1 MEAKVNYTIVGAF
14 VLVLG
19 LALIAGVLWLSSGG
33 AYRKVYDTYH
43 AYMDE
48 SVSGLSLDAP
58 VRYRGVEV
66 GRVRKIT
73 LAPNNIERVQ
83 LTLDIERGTP
93 VKVDTVAVL
102 RVQGLTG
109 IGYVELSGGHRDSAP
124 LQAQRDEPY
133 PVISTGPSLMVRL
146 DATLTTLLAN
156 LNRTSESLNAIMDSD
171 NRRAFKQALVDVES
185 LTRTIAARSATIDA
199 GLLNALRALDNAARI
214 SARMST
220 DLPRTLERVQRSA
233 EVFDKMSNE
242 VERAGAN
249 VTQFAQGARSDVRQF
264 TGEALPE
271 IQSLMAEMREL
282 TGSLKRV
289 AEQLEQNPSM
299 LLFGKP
305 AQKRGPGE

>member
-1 MEAKVNYTIVGAF
+1 MEAKVNYAIVGAF

-33 AYRKVYDTYH
+33 AYRKAYDTYH
-43 AYMDE
+43 TYMTE

-66 GRVRKIT
+66 GRVRRIA
-73 LAPNNIERVQ
+73 LAPKDIELVQ

-93 VKVDTVAVL
+93 LKVDTIAVL

-109 IGYVELSGGHRDSAP
+109 IAYVELSGGHRDSAQ

-133 PVISTGPSLMVRL
+133 PVIRTGPSLMVRL

-156 LNRTSESLNAIMDSD
+156 LTRTSESLNALMDTD
-171 NRRAFKQALVDVES
+171 NRRAFKQALADVEA
-185 LTRTIAARSATIDA
+185 LTRTIASRSNAIDA
-199 GLLNALRALDNAARI
+199 GLVNASRALDNAARI

-220 DLPRTLERVQRSA
+220 DLPHTLERVQRSA
-233 EVFDKMSNE
+233 EVFDQMSDK
-242 VERAGAN
+242 VKRAGAD
-249 VTQFAQGARSDVRQF
+249 VSQFAGAARSDVRQF
-264 TGEALPE
+264 TAEALPE
-271 IQSLMAEMREL
+271 IQLMMVEMREL
-282 TGSLKRV
+282 TATLKRV

-305 AQKRGPGE
+305 SQKRGPGE